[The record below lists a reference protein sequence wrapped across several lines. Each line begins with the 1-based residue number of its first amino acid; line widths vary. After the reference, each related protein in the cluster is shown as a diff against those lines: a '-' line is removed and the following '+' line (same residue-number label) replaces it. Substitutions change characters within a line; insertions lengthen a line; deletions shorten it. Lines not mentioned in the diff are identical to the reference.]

1 MTYTNSGGG
10 SKIANETSKFFPY
23 LIKFTIIPSIIL
35 SFIAI
40 ISLNPNTWVTSDVH
54 HFYFEMFAVVLSA
67 IVAFYCLARAYTLKE
82 KFSLF
87 VGIGFLTI
95 TVIDLLHAVLS
106 YSSAGNSVF
115 LAYFIPQTWFAGRTF
130 LGAMLAIA
138 VIKYTPPLP
147 DLIINT
153 STKVKPTIKQSK
165 TVTTNGFKEMEQE
178 DEEEGMSLS
187 VNSGKKADK
196 LHNTILYSLI
206 LLSVLA
212 VSVVVFSFFT
222 IFPGIVLADYL
233 VHRPYEVPS
242 LILFSLAL
250 VFFYKKKIYKS
261 NDYFYKGILG
271 ALIIDIFGQI
281 IMSFSS
287 VNFNTAHNVAHIL
300 KDSGYFII
308 IILLALSSIQ
318 YTKIAR
324 EREQVIRAQY
334 DELKEADKMK
344 DEFINIAAHELRTPI
359 QPILGLSEII
369 RPKVGPE
376 EREYMDV
383 ITRNAKRLRHLTEN
397 ILDATRIDSHSLN
410 LNMEEFNLNDILVN
424 CINDITINE
433 QLGNNETEEKLRILY
448 EPNDIFVYAD
458 RTKVTQVVFNLL
470 SNARKFTKEG
480 RISIS
485 SGLNENSEAVIC
497 IRDTGRGIDPD
508 MMPRLFTRF
517 ASKSFQGTGL
527 GLFISKSIV
536 ETHGG
541 RIWAENN
548 EDGKGAAFY
557 FTLPLRRK
565 MRHNTANNIKPTV
578 SKKK

>member
-1 MTYTNSGGG
+1 VTYTNSDG
-10 SKIANETSKFFPY
+10 SKIANETSKLFPY

-433 QLGNNETEEKLRILY
+433 QLGNNKTEEKLRILY
-448 EPNDIFVYAD
+448 EPSDIFVYAD

>member
-1 MTYTNSGGG
+1 VTYTNSDG
-10 SKIANETSKFFPY
+10 SKIANETSKLFPY

-165 TVTTNGFKEMEQE
+165 TVTTNGLKEMEQE

-433 QLGNNETEEKLRILY
+433 QLGNNKTEEKLRILY
-448 EPNDIFVYAD
+448 EPSDIFVYAD